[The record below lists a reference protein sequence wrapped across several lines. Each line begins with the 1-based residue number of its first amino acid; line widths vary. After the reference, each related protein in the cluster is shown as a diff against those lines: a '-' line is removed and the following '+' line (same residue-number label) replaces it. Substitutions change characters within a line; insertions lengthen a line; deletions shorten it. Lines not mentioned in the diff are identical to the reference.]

1 MKLTEEQF
9 YQMWCRYA
17 KECKT
22 KDDLRQPWDLPTF
35 TRLRPAAT
43 G

>member
-9 YQMWCRYA
+9 YQRWCRYA

-22 KDDLRQPWDLPTF
+22 KDDLRQALGLTDTHP
-35 TRLRPAAT
+35 LRPAAT